1 MIAPS
6 ISSSCA
12 VSRRILAT
20 SRFSIFDPDSNPATA
35 DHQTGNFAGAA
46 GGPDYRLLF
55 CGFRMLR
62 RRWKRLGPLDILQHL
77 LAQRLD
83 ARKFLLVSQPTLE
96 PHFHGPRSHHVRKT
110 K

>member
-12 VSRRILAT
+12 VSLRIRAT
-20 SRFSIFDPDSNPATA
+20 SRFSILTPIQSSQPPATKQGTSPA
-35 DHQTGNFAGAA
+35 PLAV
-46 GGPDYRLLF
+46 DYRLIF
-55 CGFRMLR
+55 NGFRTLR
-62 RRWKRLGPLDILQHL
+62 DRRKRLGPLDILQHL

-83 ARKFLLVSQPTLE
+83 ARKFLLVSQPALE
-96 PHFHGPRSHHVRKT
+96 PHFHGPGSQHVRKT